1 MLVHTT
7 GEHENK
13 NFENLQILNSFHS
26 KDALEIWGLKPRKK
40 R

>member
-13 NFENLQILNSFHS
+13 NLKHLQILNSFHL
-26 KDALEIWGLKPRKK
+26 KDALEIRGSKTRSNC
-40 R
+40 